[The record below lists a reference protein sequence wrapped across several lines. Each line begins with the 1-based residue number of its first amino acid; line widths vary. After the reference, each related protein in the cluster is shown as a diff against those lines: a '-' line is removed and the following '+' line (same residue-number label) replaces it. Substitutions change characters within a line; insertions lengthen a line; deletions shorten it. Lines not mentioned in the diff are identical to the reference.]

1 MFSIDQPQSEEMP
14 MSDSATTTDHK
25 VIKKWAEE
33 RDGRP
38 ATVRA
43 TEEDGHAGI
52 LRIDFGPTEDRLDEI
67 EWDEFFRKNVDANV
81 PTAKYRPDPNLLD
94 PC

>member
-1 MFSIDQPQSEEMP
+1 

-33 RDGRP
+33 RAGQP

-52 LRIDFGPTEDRLDEI
+52 LRIDSGPMEGQLEEI
-67 EWDEFFRKNVDANV
+67 EWAEFFASSTSPVSRFCIKTAPRTENWAGFTSSCDANE
-81 PTAKYRPDPNLLD
+81 LCL
-94 PC
+94 

>member
-1 MFSIDQPQSEEMP
+1 

-25 VIKKWAEE
+25 AIRKWAEE

-52 LRIDFGPTEDRLDEI
+52 LRIDFGAPEDRLEEFEWNEFLRKFDESDLAFLPQDRTSDGKLSRFHKFVRCSA
-67 EWDEFFRKNVDANV
+67 E
-81 PTAKYRPDPNLLD
+81 
-94 PC
+94 

>member
-1 MFSIDQPQSEEMP
+1 

-25 VIKKWAEE
+25 AIRNWAEE

-52 LRIDFGPTEDRLDEI
+52 LRIDFGPAEDRLEEI
-67 EWDEFFRKNVDANV
+67 EWEEFF
-81 PTAKYRPDPNLLD
+81 AKFDESELAFLYQDRTKDGKLSRFHKFVRRSA
-94 PC
+94 